1 MTKKTINALLIAA
14 LLASTPV
21 LADAGHDHET
31 PAAVPAKGHGSVGDD
46 HSKIVALDVTPE
58 EAVAT
63 LDSGIAD
70 LTAKVAANQMAEV
83 ATGAFALMSAVK
95 TLSEATPN
103 ERQAAALKQLDA
115 QLDAA
120 KHAAEDS
127 NAEKA
132 TSSLTKA
139 ASALKLYKALR

>member
-1 MTKKTINALLIAA
+1 MRPTQ
-14 LLASTPV
+14 
-21 LADAGHDHET
+21 
-31 PAAVPAKGHGSVGDD
+31 
-46 HSKIVALDVTPE
+46 VA
-58 EAVAT
+58 EA
-63 LDSGIAD
+63 
-70 LTAKVAANQMAEV
+70 
-83 ATGAFALMSAVK
+83 ATGAFAQQSTAN
-95 TLSEATPN
+95 TLSESAPN